1 MCAVM
6 LHTILQALHRNITY
20 CVKVELLHNGVP
32 AKNFLVPDHV
42 SKLIS
47 RSVLSPLMAVR
58 QC

>member
-1 MCAVM
+1 VK
-6 LHTILQALHRNITY
+6 LLRNT
-20 CVKVELLHNGVP
+20 VP